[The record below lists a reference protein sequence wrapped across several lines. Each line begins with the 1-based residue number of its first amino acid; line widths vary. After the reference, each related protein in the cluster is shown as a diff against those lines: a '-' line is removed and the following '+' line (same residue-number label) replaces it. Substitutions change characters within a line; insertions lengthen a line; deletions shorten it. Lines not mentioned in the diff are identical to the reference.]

1 MKKSLLNQLAAAR
14 RWQTGAVRAFTLT
27 ELLAVLAVIAML
39 SAVLLSASF
48 TTQERALRA
57 ECVSNLRQVAT
68 GWNMYQQDFNQM
80 MPCHWPGYASSGGGT
95 SNPWRTY
102 EAGRVN
108 PGPPGGWGATDGSM
122 GPWNLGLLF
131 ATKLVPNPKVFY
143 CPGTAR
149 IDGKSSY
156 EYYAAV
162 SYTWPSTSIS
172 SSDQEI
178 RTGYNYLPQGRKLV
192 DSGIGVLVPNIAN
205 GICPGN
211 NCAPLQQND
220 IDPNKSIAT
229 DLVNRTA
236 SLSHRA
242 SGSVAGLNAL
252 FPDGRVVF
260 QNARSNPQAFD
271 LNLWDPSGV
280 YPAETD
286 YIGNNASNFRYVMS
300 LWQP

>member
-1 MKKSLLNQLAAAR
+1 MKKSFLNQVTAAR

-27 ELLAVLAVIAML
+27 ELLVVMAVVAML
-39 SAVLLSASF
+39 ATVLLSASF
-48 TTQERALRA
+48 TTQERVSRA
-57 ECVSNLRQVAT
+57 ECVSNLRQIAT

-80 MPCHWPGYASSGGGT
+80 MPCHWPGYASSGAT

-131 ATKLVPNPKVFY
+131 ATKLVPNPRVFY

-149 IDGKSSY
+149 ISSSFSY
-156 EYYAAV
+156 NYYAAV
-162 SYTWPSTSIS
+162 SNTWPSTLFDS
-172 SSDQEI
+172 EI
-178 RTGYNYLPQGRKLV
+178 RTGYNYLPQGRKLELL
-192 DSGIGVLVPNIAN
+192 GIGQRAPVAGNGIAPNIS
-205 GICPGN
+205 
-211 NCAPLQQND
+211 PLQQND
-220 IDPNKSIAT
+220 INPNKSIAT
-229 DLVNRTA
+229 DLVNNTA
-236 SLSHRA
+236 TLSHRA

-271 LNLWDPSGV
+271 PNLWDPAGV
-280 YPAETD
+280 GNPMTTD
-286 YIGNNASNFRYVMS
+286 YIANNPSNFRYVMS